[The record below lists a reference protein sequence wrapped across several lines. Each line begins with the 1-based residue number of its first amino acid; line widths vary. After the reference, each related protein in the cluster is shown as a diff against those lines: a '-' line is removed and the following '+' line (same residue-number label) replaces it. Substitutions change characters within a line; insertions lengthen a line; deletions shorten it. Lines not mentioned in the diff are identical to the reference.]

1 MDISG
6 KTNHNLQKSIFW
18 KVFQSQCWYLKGLF
32 ILLLISDEFSY
43 KFQDFEQTYSRKTIT
58 KLY

>member
-1 MDISG
+1 MDTSG
-6 KTNHNLQKSIFW
+6 KTNHNLEESIFW
-18 KVFQSQCWYLKGLF
+18 QVLQSQCWYLKRLF
-32 ILLLISDEFSY
+32 IVLLISDELSC

>member
-1 MDISG
+1 MDTSG
-6 KTNHNLQKSIFW
+6 KTNHNLEKSIFW
-18 KVFQSQCWYLKGLF
+18 QVLQSQCWYLKRLF
-32 ILLLISDEFSY
+32 IVLLISDELSY